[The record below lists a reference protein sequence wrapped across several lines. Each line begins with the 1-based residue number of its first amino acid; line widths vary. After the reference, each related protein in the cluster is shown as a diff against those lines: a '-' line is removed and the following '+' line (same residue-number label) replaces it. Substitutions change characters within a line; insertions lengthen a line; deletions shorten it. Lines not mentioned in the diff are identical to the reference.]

1 MGLSA
6 TGAWDRAVPV
16 MDVNL
21 SDPRPFRHR
30 LPDPASV
37 SAKPTFPGFRP
48 PAKDCGEY
56 GSFGNR
62 AATGAFTT
70 SVEVGR
76 LIKIVEPDMTNFRIC
91 GLFLAAATLLLVTAA
106 QAAVVVAPLEG
117 RTSITKVAQ
126 GCGPG
131 GWRGPY
137 GRCHWGYARHCW
149 RGPYGGLHCG

>member
-1 MGLSA
+1 
-6 TGAWDRAVPV
+6 
-16 MDVNL
+16 
-21 SDPRPFRHR
+21 
-30 LPDPASV
+30 
-37 SAKPTFPGFRP
+37 
-48 PAKDCGEY
+48 
-56 GSFGNR
+56 
-62 AATGAFTT
+62 
-70 SVEVGR
+70 
-76 LIKIVEPDMTNFRIC
+76 MTNFRIC